1 MLRRLQTSRTS
12 CEPER
17 SRHGNVTVT
26 SAGFTLIELLIV
38 VVVIGILAAVVM
50 FGVPRFRDD
59 ANLAADRTN
68 LNTLNV
74 AAATYAVSAGPGQ
87 GLSDLPNDTARMN
100 RLFDRGLLSGDP
112 SQVITAKVAGAA
124 FTWSAS
130 AGQWLYTVYS
140 GGATSTYDLASGGT
154 PLSSFVRTG
163 TWAQSGSGLES
174 DYGLLFVSNPRSSYT
189 ITATATIMTSGGV
202 SGFGVL
208 FNETLVGT
216 VDTGYAVQFDRGMNG
231 VVVRPRLGL
240 DIVNNEGPPAAT
252 YYASNP
258 GGLVHD
264 RNTDPGWWTA
274 PHTITIQVTSGTTTT
289 ADISLD
295 GQVLFSRFSVP
306 SPAPASGNNT
316 GFRSWGGK
324 ATYSALTVAGP
335 TG

>member
-1 MLRRLQTSRTS
+1 VRAREFTAWARHHD
-12 CEPER
+12 ER
-17 SRHGNVTVT
+17 
-26 SAGFTLIELLIV
+26 GFTLIELLIV
-38 VVVIGILAAVVM
+38 IVIIGVLATIVM

-59 ANLAADRTN
+59 ANLAADQTN
-68 LNTLNV
+68 LNTLNT
-74 AAATYAVSAGPGQ
+74 ASGTYAVSAGPGQ

-100 RLFDRGLLSGDP
+100 RLFDRGLLVGDP
-112 SQVITAKVAGAA
+112 SHVITAKVADAA

-130 AGQWLYTVYS
+130 ADQWLYTS
-140 GGATSTYDLASGGT
+140 GTTSTYDLASGGT

-163 TWAQSGSGLES
+163 NWAQSASGLVS
-174 DYGLLFVSNPRSSYT
+174 NYGLLFVSNPRSSYT
-189 ITATATIMTSGGV
+189 ITATATIMTSGIL

-216 VDTGYAVQFDRGMNG
+216 VDTGYAVQLDRGMNG
-231 VVVRPRLGL
+231 VVIRPRLGL
-240 DIVNNEGPPAAT
+240 ATGNNEGSPVAQ

-274 PHTITIQVTSGTTTT
+274 PHTITIHVTSGTTTT

-295 GQVLFSRFSVP
+295 GHVLFSGFSLP
-306 SPAPASGNNT
+306 SPAPASRNNT
-316 GFRSWGGK
+316 GFRSWGGNV
-324 ATYSALTVAGP
+324 TFSALTVTGP

>member
-1 MLRRLQTSRTS
+1 
-12 CEPER
+12 
-17 SRHGNVTVT
+17 
-26 SAGFTLIELLIV
+26 
-38 VVVIGILAAVVM
+38 
-50 FGVPRFRDD
+50 
-59 ANLAADRTN
+59 
-68 LNTLNV
+68 
-74 AAATYAVSAGPGQ
+74 
-87 GLSDLPNDTARMN
+87 MN
-100 RLFDRGLLSGDP
+100 RLFDRGLLVGDP
-112 SQVITAKVAGAA
+112 THVITAKVAGAA

-130 AGQWLYTVYS
+130 ADQWLYTS
-140 GGATSTYDLASGGT
+140 GTTSTYDLASGGT

-163 TWAQSGSGLES
+163 TWAQTGSGLVS
-174 DYGLLFVSNPRSSYT
+174 NYGLLFVPNPRSSYT
-189 ITATATIMTSGGV
+189 ITATATIMTSGGTTG
-202 SGFGVL
+202 GFGVL

-216 VDTGYAVQFDRGMNG
+216 VDTGYSVQLDRGMNG

-240 DIVNNEGPPAAT
+240 PIVNNEGPPVAV

-295 GQVLFSRFSVP
+295 GHVLFSGFAVP

-316 GFRSWGGK
+316 GFRSWGGD
-324 ATYSALTVAGP
+324 ATYSALTVTGP